1 MFKILIVC
9 GTLFFLS
16 FSLQAKSNTPKA
28 SNKNIPVSE
37 KKIMEVAA
45 ELHGSKS
52 VQQWL
57 NSGSRSVRL
66 FRRKHFSKFAKNS
79 FPEFIHHK
87 NSILFLDAKS
97 QRPVSVLSARKKGS
111 KVHFFYNQKDVT
123 RKNGESLNDWMSRLF
138 LRKQRNK
145 KSASIL
151 DFLFSVSWAQ
161 TSQAFSG
168 TPFEFS
174 GSQTSYWAAIVA
186 SMAVDEWSQKDLV
199 SSYMTDG
206 RALISGGQ
214 YLNEHYNLYCDSGEA
229 AFDFDFQ
236 TFGEIRVRTQLD
248 RNSSPPK
255 TRMSLTRQQGASGM
269 RSGEIGRIAYDVRN
283 DGQEG
288 AVYLRDVPN
297 RSPSSFS
304 GPNDQGVTEELSQI
318 LARPQ
323 TGVTPEIRGLM
334 SEDFYKLRVL
344 SDAAIACCNNAQCFK
359 QGRLQGND
367 PANPHIAQ

>member
-1 MFKILIVC
+1 MPKNLIVC
-9 GTLFFLS
+9 LTLFFSSLT
-16 FSLQAKSNTPKA
+16 LQAKKNTPQA
-28 SNKNIPVSE
+28 PPKNISISE
-37 KKIMEVAA
+37 RKIAEVAA
-45 ELHGSKS
+45 ELHNVKS

-66 FRRKHFSKFAKNS
+66 FRRQHFSKFAKAS
-79 FPEFIHHK
+79 FPKFIHHK
-87 NSILFLDAKS
+87 NVILFLDSKS
-97 QRPVSVLSARKKGS
+97 QRPVSVLSARRKGS
-111 KVHFFYNQKDVT
+111 RVHFFYNQKDIS
-123 RKNGESLNDWMSRLF
+123 RHKGESLNEWMTRLYV
-138 LRKQRNK
+138 RKQRNK

-151 DFLFSVSWAQ
+151 NLLFAVSWAQ
-161 TSQAFSG
+161 NSQVFSG

-214 YLNEHYNLYCDSGEA
+214 HLNEQYNLYCDSGEA

-236 TFGEIRVRTQLD
+236 TFGEIRIRTQLD
-248 RNSSPPK
+248 RSSSPPK
-255 TRMSLTRQQGASGM
+255 TRMSLTRQQGGSGT

-323 TGVTPEIRGLM
+323 NGVTPEIQGLM